1 MLSGTKTRDPAAR
14 TSPARR
20 SARCSSRRH
29 PLLLPQDRLAR
40 APQPGDAGPG
50 DHPRS
55 TPSRHSLPFT
65 STTSPARLG
74 RLWRL
79 LLHPLGGAFST
90 PLLQPTPSPTDNQP
104 FIANGRRLGP
114 RGTRLHPHHSTSDSI
129 TAWTTYHPSA
139 QPSSNKTPDPTS
151 LSSPTIGAKRA
162 RLRVQTLK
170 LSTRNHCGH

>member
-79 LLHPLGGAFST
+79 LLHPLGGALST
-90 PLLQPTPSPTDNQP
+90 PLLQPRQPRRRRITNLSSQTAAVSAHAGPACTLITLPATPSRP
-104 FIANGRRLGP
+104 GP
-114 RGTRLHPHHSTSDSI
+114 RTTLRPSPPPTRHPTR
-129 TAWTTYHPSA
+129 HPSA
-139 QPSSNKTPDPTS
+139 VP
-151 LSSPTIGAKRA
+151 LSGRNEPGFGF
-162 RLRVQTLK
+162 K
-170 LSTRNHCGH
+170 L